1 MNHSKSVFYFVGLF
15 LVCLSSMAVAKVNVI
30 KPTFDSAPHNVVQD
44 TTQLVLD
51 ALNRGLDPVGEP
63 EIFVEELSKILDP
76 VIAFDYIARGVMGN
90 YAKEVTT
97 EQVSQFA
104 KSFKLGLVNT
114 YGSGM
119 SNFSDLAIAVLPPQ
133 NPIND
138 EERRTVV
145 VQEISGGASA
155 NQVSYSMAKNNQ
167 GQWKMINVILNGINL
182 GQTFRGQFDAEVKK
196 NKGDVTR
203 TINEWGQR

>member
-1 MNHSKSVFYFVGLF
+1 MNCRKSVFYFVA
-15 LVCLSSMAVAKVNVI
+15 LVVFGFSSMVTAKVNVI
-30 KPTFDSAPHNVVQD
+30 DPTFDSAPHKVVQD
-44 TTQLVLD
+44 TTKRVLE
-51 ALNRGLDPVGEP
+51 AVTSGLDPVGEP
-63 EIFVEELSKILDP
+63 ELFVGELSKILDP

-90 YAKEVTT
+90 YAKQVTA

-114 YGSGM
+114 YGNGM
-119 SNFSDLAIAVLPPQ
+119 SSFSDLAIAVLPPKT
-133 NPIND
+133 PVG
-138 EERRTVV
+138 EERRAVV
-145 VQEISGGASA
+145 VQEISGGAST

-182 GQTFRGQFDAEVKK
+182 GQTFRGQFDAEVKR
-196 NKGDVTR
+196 NKGDVIK